1 MTNFIFKPLFISL
14 FFIQSAFCV
23 DYSEMSTQELL
34 AIIGYV
40 KPANQ
45 KKFIKELESRKTNM
59 NKKEKAIYEKN
70 KQKLNSK

>member
-1 MTNFIFKPLFISL
+1 MTNFIIKPLLISL
-14 FFIQSAFCV
+14 FVIQSAFCV

-40 KPANQ
+40 KPVNQ
-45 KKFIKELESRKTNM
+45 KKFIKELESRKASM

-70 KQKLNSK
+70 KHKIDTK